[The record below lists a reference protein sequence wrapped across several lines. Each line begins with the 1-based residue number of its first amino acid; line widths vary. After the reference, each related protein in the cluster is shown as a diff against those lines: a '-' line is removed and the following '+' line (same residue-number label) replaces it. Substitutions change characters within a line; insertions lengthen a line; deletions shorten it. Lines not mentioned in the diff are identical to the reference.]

1 MQRYAMKKR
10 FVAACGDSGAASLEA
25 LSVVQRCTL
34 SVPPTFKQKALQSTI
49 CSVALSV

>member
-10 FVAACGDSGAASLEA
+10 FVAVCDDSGAACLEA
-25 LSVVQRCTL
+25 LFVVQRCTL
-34 SVPPTFKQKALQSTI
+34 TVPPILKQKALQSTV